1 MISTLT
7 TSLIVDLKV
16 MIVSILIRTRL
27 CGAWDGSRLLA
38 RLGTA
43 QIRPL
48 IIIRGRVGGIIDE
61 PLLTIAHHDDTVSTA
76 S

>member
-1 MISTLT
+1 MISILA

-16 MIVSILIRTRL
+16 MIVSSLVRTRL
-27 CGAWDGSRLLA
+27 CGARDSSRLLA
-38 RLGTA
+38 RLGAA

-48 IIIRGRVGGIIDE
+48 IIIRGRVGGIIGE
-61 PLLTIAHHDDTVSTA
+61 PILTIAHRDDTVSTA